1 MAIKSTI
8 TTLWRN
14 RRHFK
19 LQIFGIM
26 VLFTVSV
33 FIINLIT
40 IKVGYDSKLA
50 AYTASTAKYTSKFQ
64 MSLSGVRGT
73 IDKIYVDSSK
83 TQCFILASFE
93 STSSITV
100 MANDYQMLLT
110 NVNNSGKSTGEPKE
124 KLSGEIYM
132 FGSSGIVGMYIK
144 SDKPFDN
151 TLRHLVLRSYKKYTA
166 NTSPYYKTISSDAKY
181 DQCHIYFNPGATG
194 TKSIDFLEKHVAGTT
209 FDLTEIYRQVSTVTD
224 EIKQRDEILAFYDDL
239 MTTMNKIVE
248 YQKRLSDSY
257 NVEIPE
263 LPDCIKGDYFDN
275 IVVYDAEGVETG
287 SYKKY
292 VPATIVPGGTE
303 YDWYNGSVLT
313 GYFKLVP
320 NIKNMTIRDYV
331 YALRTDKDSR
341 EAPDVK
347 IKVWYYKDGNEVRM
361 VTDSTTTSLEKEV
374 INNINNYQEL
384 LKNYLKLKTQYQTDY
399 LPALLL
405 LENDS
410 GSVGQTYSVRND
422 AEAILVY

>member
-1 MAIKSTI
+1 MII
-8 TTLWRN
+8 
-14 RRHFK
+14 
-19 LQIFGIM
+19 IF
-26 VLFTVSV
+26 
-33 FIINLIT
+33 
-40 IKVGYDSKLA
+40 
-50 AYTASTAKYTSKFQ
+50 
-64 MSLSGVRGT
+64 
-73 IDKIYVDSSK
+73 
-83 TQCFILASFE
+83 
-93 STSSITV
+93 
-100 MANDYQMLLT
+100 
-110 NVNNSGKSTGEPKE
+110 
-124 KLSGEIYM
+124 
-132 FGSSGIVGMYIK
+132 
-144 SDKPFDN
+144 
-151 TLRHLVLRSYKKYTA
+151 
-166 NTSPYYKTISSDAKY
+166 
-181 DQCHIYFNPGATG
+181 
-194 TKSIDFLEKHVAGTT
+194 
-209 FDLTEIYRQVSTVTD
+209 
-224 EIKQRDEILAFYDDL
+224 
-239 MTTMNKIVE
+239 E

-320 NIKNMTIRDYV
+320 NTKNMTIRDYV

>member
-124 KLSGEIYM
+124 KLSG
-132 FGSSGIVGMYIK
+132 
-144 SDKPFDN
+144 
-151 TLRHLVLRSYKKYTA
+151 
-166 NTSPYYKTISSDAKY
+166 
-181 DQCHIYFNPGATG
+181 
-194 TKSIDFLEKHVAGTT
+194 
-209 FDLTEIYRQVSTVTD
+209 
-224 EIKQRDEILAFYDDL
+224 
-239 MTTMNKIVE
+239 
-248 YQKRLSDSY
+248 
-257 NVEIPE
+257 
-263 LPDCIKGDYFDN
+263 
-275 IVVYDAEGVETG
+275 
-287 SYKKY
+287 
-292 VPATIVPGGTE
+292 
-303 YDWYNGSVLT
+303 
-313 GYFKLVP
+313 
-320 NIKNMTIRDYV
+320 
-331 YALRTDKDSR
+331 
-341 EAPDVK
+341 
-347 IKVWYYKDGNEVRM
+347 
-361 VTDSTTTSLEKEV
+361 
-374 INNINNYQEL
+374 
-384 LKNYLKLKTQYQTDY
+384 
-399 LPALLL
+399 
-405 LENDS
+405 
-410 GSVGQTYSVRND
+410 
-422 AEAILVY
+422 